1 MFWKK
6 PVVREI
12 LPEELKT
19 KLDQGEKIIVIDVRE
34 PDEYEICRLEKAT
47 LIPLRQIPNRLEE
60 LNPDEFTVLYCHH
73 GMRSAQAVKWLNQNG
88 FNHVVSLRGGIDEWA
103 QKIEPEMERY

>member
-6 PVVREI
+6 SAVQEI

-19 KLDQGEKIIVIDVRE
+19 KLDRGEKITIIDVRE
-34 PDEYEICRLEKAT
+34 PDEYEICCLEKAT

-60 LNPDEFTVLYCHH
+60 LNPDEFMVLYCHH
-73 GMRSAQAVKWLNQNG
+73 GARSAQAVLWLNQNG

-103 QKIEPEMERY
+103 HRIDQEMERY